1 MENKRIGIK
10 EFENTIIPD
19 GWARC
24 FNEACRQHDSC
35 VRFKAGEALSENQ
48 TEGCSVYPN
57 AVKKRRRMQVLQG
70 IQDHTYRMGI
80 QKDNGEH

>member
-1 MENKRIGIK
+1 MENKKIDIN

-35 VRFKAGEALSENQ
+35 VRFKAGEALSENPRF
-48 TEGCSVYPN
+48 TL
-57 AVKKRRRMQVLQG
+57 ML
-70 IQDHTYRMGI
+70 
-80 QKDNGEH
+80 

>member
-1 MENKRIGIK
+1 MENKKIDIN

-35 VRFKAGEALSENQ
+35 VRFKAGEALKGDK
-48 TEGCSVYPN
+48 T
-57 AVKKRRRMQVLQG
+57 KRIKV
-70 IQDHTYRMGI
+70 
-80 QKDNGEH
+80 E